1 MFEKIREFL
10 SDRWNEQKA
19 AYTDKHGAVESL
31 TGIATSLVILGV
43 VGAVGVYIMNEVFT
57 IAAVT
62 GGSQFYTAMT
72 KVVAIINT
80 GFGLLVIAVLALISL
95 SFVKEAVRGY
105 SRSNN
110 SISYRRIFFKVT
122 SYFNILKERNRWSWR
137 RSVLNNVEA
146 KAITS

>member
-80 GFGLLVIAVLALISL
+80 GFGLLVIAVLALIAGVINFFSYHWEKSNRL
-95 SFVKEAVRGY
+95 SH
-105 SRSNN
+105 
-110 SISYRRIFFKVT
+110 RRIFFKVN
-122 SYFNILKERNRWSWR
+122 SHFLILKERNRWTWR
-137 RSVLNNVEA
+137 RSVLNNVES
-146 KAITS
+146 KAIVS